1 MIIPILSFYF
11 SSRVTIYTSI
21 SRVISRTE
29 KIQKNSTTKN
39 AKNPNW
45 IEKTLKEGKWEQ
57 VRDISPKKTS
67 PAAATDPETEMTISP
82 LSPKRPLEQE
92 LGRYKRIRIPNPK
105 YNNDP
110 SNPENVYVMP
120 SALNFDDL
128 GLGDDDDNDRNFEIG
143 KKKPKPQK
151 KRKVRL
157 AETVQIGE
165 RIGLSDSH
173 IAMMY
178 NAGNK

>member
-1 MIIPILSFYF
+1 MKRLIQ
-11 SSRVTIYTSI
+11 
-21 SRVISRTE
+21 RTE
-29 KIQKNSTTKN
+29 KIQKYSSTKY
-39 AKNPNW
+39 AKDKNW
-45 IEKTLKEGKWEQ
+45 IEKTLKEGKWGQ
-57 VRDISPKKTS
+57 VRDISIKKSS
-67 PAAATDPETEMTISP
+67 PAENPEPESP
-82 LSPKRPLEQE
+82 MSPKRPLEQE
-92 LGRYKRIRIPNPK
+92 LGCGKRIRIPNPK

-128 GLGDDDDNDRNFEIG
+128 GLGDDDDNDKNFEIG

-151 KRKVRL
+151 KKKVRL
-157 AETVQIGE
+157 QETVQIGE
-165 RIGLSDSH
+165 RIGLSDNH